1 MKDCGVSVMYGSMH
15 NPWPQGQDLLQQRGE
30 KHREFFDLQSQP
42 EKPRQID
49 VSLLID
55 GRDRDLSFDAQR
67 GQSAPYNFVS
77 RFETIYNVVSAQLK
91 ILACPKPSTET
102 YAVID
107 IPQFSASLNS
117 TDSSSHQKFAAVFF
131 EPSVGVKPCK
141 PDMITN
147 PTVTF
152 NPPVNL
158 NRLDICLRTWGG
170 DVLQAPSGNVSMV
183 FNLTCNEASK
193 LN

>member
-1 MKDCGVSVMYGSMH
+1 MYTQPL
-15 NPWPQGQDLLQQRGE
+15 PWPCEAPFQGTD

-42 EKPRQID
+42 ENPRQIN

-55 GRDRDLSFDAQR
+55 GRDRDLTFDAQR
-67 GQSAPYNFVS
+67 GQTAPYNFVS

-91 ILACPKPSTET
+91 ILACPKPAGEA
-102 YAVID
+102 YAVLD
-107 IPQFSASLNS
+107 IPQFSTSLNC
-117 TDSSSHQKFAAVFF
+117 TDMSNHQKFAAVYF
-131 EPSVGVKPCK
+131 EPSAGVKPCK
-141 PDMITN
+141 ADMITN
-147 PTVTF
+147 PAVTF

-170 DVLQAPSGNVSMV
+170 EVLQAPSGNVSMV
-183 FNLTCNEASK
+183 LNLTCNEASK